1 MTRPSR
7 RGATAVEVALTMPLF
22 VALLAG
28 VFDLAWLAFQR
39 SALTSSAALGCRVGA
54 LQDPGEDDAAWDEME
69 DAVDLAIRDALAATG
84 TPCTAD
90 TCVVEVTAFGE
101 DPGRSLGCTV
111 RRDYASLTGLL
122 PAPDEIEYTL
132 VVRMEWQR

>member
-39 SALTSSAALGCRVGA
+39 SALTSSAAIGCRVGA
-54 LQDPGEDDAAWDEME
+54 LQDPGEDDAAWKEME

-84 TPCTAD
+84 APCTAD
-90 TCVVEVTAFGE
+90 TCVVEVTSFGH